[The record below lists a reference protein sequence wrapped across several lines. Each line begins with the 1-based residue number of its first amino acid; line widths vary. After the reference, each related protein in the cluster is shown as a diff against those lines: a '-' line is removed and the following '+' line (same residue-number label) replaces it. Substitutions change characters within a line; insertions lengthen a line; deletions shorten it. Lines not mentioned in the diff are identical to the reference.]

1 MNANELAD
9 EYQEWKDDF
18 LSLREWGANAEA
30 MLRQQQ
36 EQIEELEK
44 ENTDLR
50 YLIATKLE
58 QQDGISLNSMA
69 HPITNTPEPSYE
81 IDPDKLETI
90 EIDLPSPK
98 PIAWIDKNT
107 GKPKM
112 VGFIQTDYDI
122 PLYTHPAKTL
132 TDEEI
137 LQLWKEFDDNDADN
151 WFIEIAR
158 AILRRAQEK

>member
-1 MNANELAD
+1 MNANELA
-9 EYQEWKDDF
+9 EIIQHLENAKYV
-18 LSLREWGANAEA
+18 GASKAA
-30 MLRQQQ
+30 IMLRAQQ

-81 IDPDKLETI
+81 IDPNKLETI

-98 PIAWIDKNT
+98 PVAWMSDESFEVSTLNI
-107 GKPKM
+107 GR
-112 VGFIQTDYDI
+112 FSI

-137 LQLWKEFDDNDADN
+137 T
-151 WFIEIAR
+151 EIYIREWGNGEHVFAR
-158 AILRRAQEK
+158 EILRKAQEKNESK

>member
-1 MNANELAD
+1 MNTNELA
-9 EYQEWKDDF
+9 ELIEHLENAKYV
-18 LSLREWGANAEA
+18 GASKAA
-30 MLRQQQ
+30 TMLRQQQ

-81 IDPDKLETI
+81 IDPNKLETI
-90 EIDLPSPK
+90 EIDLPSPE
-98 PIAWIDKNT
+98 PVAWMLVDKNWNDFCRYSSYPT
-107 GKPKM
+107 ESA
-112 VGFIQTDYDI
+112 I

-137 LQLWKEFDDNDADN
+137 NQVAIDMGMFGDLSHDE
-151 WFIEIAR
+151 IELCR
-158 AILRRAQEK
+158 NVLRKAQEK